1 MAKKKERILVV
12 ENDAAESDLISRQTL
27 QPLGYHVRVVTEAG
41 EAIQEALSFSPDVVI
56 ANLDLPG
63 LSGKDLMVAFSS
75 QSIEIPVIIISPRGK
90 ERDLIQTFRLGASD
104 YVGAPVREAELV
116 SAVERAFNQV
126 RARRE
131 RERLA
136 GKLQQTNQKL
146 QQRIRELTTIFSLGK
161 AVTSITNQKELLT
174 TILDEAVKITEANI
188 GWMMLRDERA
198 NAFVLSAHR
207 NLPKSL
213 GSKINQPWDDGI
225 SSLVAL
231 SGKSLSIHGDAFKRF
246 KISALG
252 KAALVTPIVAKKQT
266 IGLLVVLRKR
276 DLEFKDSDQVM
287 LEAVG
292 DYASISL
299 VNSRLFRAL
308 DDRAS
313 SLQELVKKS
322 LHNDRVKESIV
333 QSSSQELLSE
343 FESAR
348 NSINLF
354 FSGELGRVKG
364 RHREVLETTQGNVNK
379 AVKITEAMSLMHS
392 SASPKKLTTV
402 NLNQIA
408 KQAAGRFQK
417 AAAEA
422 DATIKVELEPD
433 PVLAQADAGQIALV
447 FDALLSNAVKFSPE
461 GGQINLRVD
470 RGKDKLP
477 HGSVQDNGIGIVKKD
492 LNQIFNRFF
501 QFDEDTGGLGI
512 GLSLVKSIINAHG
525 GEIWAESKLN
535 AGSIFHFTLKPP
547 E

>member
-1 MAKKKERILVV
+1 
-12 ENDAAESDLISRQTL
+12 
-27 QPLGYHVRVVTEAG
+27 
-41 EAIQEALSFSPDVVI
+41 
-56 ANLDLPG
+56 
-63 LSGKDLMVAFSS
+63 
-75 QSIEIPVIIISPRGK
+75 
-90 ERDLIQTFRLGASD
+90 
-104 YVGAPVREAELV
+104 VGAPVREAELV
-116 SAVERAFNQV
+116 SAVERAFKQV

-348 NSINLF
+348 NSINL
-354 FSGELGRVKG
+354 
-364 RHREVLETTQGNVNK
+364 
-379 AVKITEAMSLMHS
+379 
-392 SASPKKLTTV
+392 
-402 NLNQIA
+402 
-408 KQAAGRFQK
+408 
-417 AAAEA
+417 
-422 DATIKVELEPD
+422 
-433 PVLAQADAGQIALV
+433 
-447 FDALLSNAVKFSPE
+447 
-461 GGQINLRVD
+461 
-470 RGKDKLP
+470 
-477 HGSVQDNGIGIVKKD
+477 
-492 LNQIFNRFF
+492 
-501 QFDEDTGGLGI
+501 
-512 GLSLVKSIINAHG
+512 
-525 GEIWAESKLN
+525 
-535 AGSIFHFTLKPP
+535 
-547 E
+547 